1 MFSPLAHVSEGVD
14 LLKIDQPF
22 LLPLKPCV
30 EGLSSQQFSTVAP
43 QSLIMHIINEV
54 YVYKQNCCE
63 RSCLLLLL
71 EVDYQ
76 YSHEMIT

>member
-14 LLKIDQPF
+14 QSQPF

-63 RSCLLLLL
+63 RQLFI
-71 EVDYQ
+71 V
-76 YSHEMIT
+76 ITRS